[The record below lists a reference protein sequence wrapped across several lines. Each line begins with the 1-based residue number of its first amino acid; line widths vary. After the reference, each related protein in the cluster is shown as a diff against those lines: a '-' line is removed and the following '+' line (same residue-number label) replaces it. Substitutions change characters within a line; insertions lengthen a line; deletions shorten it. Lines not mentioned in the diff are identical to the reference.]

1 MRKHCSKSGMSAFL
15 GKVFPWC
22 EIAESP
28 LAAVGSGM
36 GVRQLRNNLDQ
47 LKFVSTSFGNNWV
60 KVMNDCREGQPMVP
74 WPWAAPTWQK
84 VNGDLSVRS
93 GTRNMWE
100 VLDTAQISQC
110 GPPCLPCTH
119 QAQVETQL
127 WGDAF
132 SAIRQSCGGESI

>member
-1 MRKHCSKSGMSAFL
+1 MSRTLQKGKMRKHCSKSGMSAFL
-15 GKVFPWC
+15 GKGFPWC

-47 LKFVSTSFGNNWV
+47 LKFVSTNFGNNWV

-84 VNGDLSVRS
+84 VNGESLCEVWHQEHVGGAGYSSDQSVWAFLPALHTPSS
-93 GTRNMWE
+93 GRDPVM
-100 VLDTAQISQC
+100 
-110 GPPCLPCTH
+110 G
-119 QAQVETQL
+119 
-127 WGDAF
+127 
-132 SAIRQSCGGESI
+132 